1 MAGYSGTPLRKKLGI
16 RDSHRV
22 GWDGAPSGF
31 AARLDLPPSV
41 IVDLGLRGERSYD
54 VVIAF
59 VTEAAAL
66 ARAAERFRPLLKW
79 SGGLWLA
86 WPKQSSPLAG
96 ELQSSIVRR
105 VGLEAGL
112 VDNKVCAIDSDWS
125 GLRFVWRKSDRPSEI
140 VKGVRHATVATT
152 S

>member
-1 MAGYSGTPLRKKLGI
+1 VAGYSGTPLTKKLGI
-16 RDSHRV
+16 QEGHRV
-22 GWDGAPSGF
+22 GWYGAPPDF
-31 AARLDLPPSV
+31 AASLDLPPSV
-41 IVDLGLRGERSYD
+41 IADFGLRSERSYD

-59 VTEAAAL
+59 VDEAAAL
-66 ARAAERFRPLLKW
+66 ARAVERFRPLLKW

-96 ELQSSIVRR
+96 ELRDSSVRR
-105 VGLEAGL
+105 AGLEAGL

-125 GLRFVWRKSDRPSEI
+125 GLRFVWRKSDRP
-140 VKGVRHATVATT
+140 T